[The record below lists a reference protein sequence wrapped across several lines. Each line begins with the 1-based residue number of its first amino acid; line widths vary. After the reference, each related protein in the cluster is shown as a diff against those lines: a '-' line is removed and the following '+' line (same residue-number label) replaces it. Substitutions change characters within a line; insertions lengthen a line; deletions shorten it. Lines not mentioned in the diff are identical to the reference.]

1 VAAQPQAG
9 ACNASGGRARLE
21 EELLHSILLN
31 SRRRSVLLWA
41 LLLACA
47 AACSRGRKAV
57 DSETRPEPPAAIV
70 PPVDATP
77 EPQARAAASTGQSFD
92 REARQ
97 LFRIAACA
105 GNEPVSDALEPT
117 VEAHCALFRPALDAY
132 RRYVEAAG
140 PFLTDLQP
148 KGLPT
153 TVIYPFGGGDL
164 LSALTTYPN
173 LTEVTTLSLEH
184 AGDPR
189 RAAASDADSLADSL
203 RRFRNDIAGLLTMS
217 DSTTENMMDLQR
229 GDIPGQLAFFLV
241 ALAIHDQVPVSL
253 RYFRLE
259 EDGSIHY
266 LEERDIADIED
277 ELAKLLNQRWKSPDF
292 SVAFSNVELTFR
304 PKNQPNAPVR
314 VHRHIAANLMDGS
327 LAGDP
332 RVMKYLEKYGHM
344 TAMTKAASYTLWN
357 RNFSQ
362 IRTYL
367 IEHMTFMISDSTGI
381 PPQYLPPGEFV
392 RETYGSFAGPFLEA
406 NVRDADDFRA
416 LWNSQ
421 PTRPLP
427 FRYGYLDAERRP
439 HLVVTRRIIDAQ

>member
-1 VAAQPQAG
+1 
-9 ACNASGGRARLE
+9 
-21 EELLHSILLN
+21 
-31 SRRRSVLLWA
+31 VLC
-41 LLLACA
+41 ACA
-47 AACSRGRKAV
+47 AACSRGRKVV
-57 DSETRPEPPAAIV
+57 DSDTRPQPPVVINPPAQA
-70 PPVDATP
+70 PP
-77 EPQARAAASTGQSFD
+77 EPQPAQTSSTGQAFD

-97 LFRIAACA
+97 LFRIAACG
-105 GNEPVSDALEPT
+105 GNEPFRDDLEPT

-132 RRYVEAAG
+132 RRYLESAG
-140 PFLTDLQP
+140 PFLTGLQP

-153 TVIYPFGGGDL
+153 IIVYPFGGGDL

-189 RAAASDADSLADSL
+189 RAAASDAESLADSL
-203 RRFRNDIAGLLTMS
+203 RRFRSDINGLLTMS

-241 ALAIHDQVPVSL
+241 GLAIHDQVPVSL

-266 LEERDIADIED
+266 LDEHEITDIED
-277 ELAKLLNQRWKSPDF
+277 ELATRLNQRWKSPDF

-304 PKNQPNAPVR
+304 PKNQPDAPVR
-314 VHRHIAANLMDGS
+314 VHRHIAANLMDGP
-327 LAGDP
+327 LAMDP
-332 RVMKYLEKYGHM
+332 SVMNYLEKYGHM

-357 RNFSQ
+357 PSFSR

-367 IEHMTFMISDSTGI
+367 AEHMTFMISDSTGI
-381 PPQYLPPGEFV
+381 PQQYLPPGQFV
-392 RETYGSFAGPFLEA
+392 RETYGSFGGPFLDA
-406 NVRDADDFRA
+406 NMRDAEDFRE
-416 LWNSQ
+416 LWKSQ
-421 PTRPLP
+421 PARPLP

-439 HLVVTRRIIDAQ
+439 HLLVTRRVTDAQ

>member
-1 VAAQPQAG
+1 MKTRRPNTDTVCRQETQVITISTRLNTRFLSAA
-9 ACNASGGRARLE
+9 L
-21 EELLHSILLN
+21 
-31 SRRRSVLLWA
+31 VLL
-41 LLLACA
+41 CG
-47 AACSRGRKAV
+47 AACSRARTNV
-57 DSETRPEPPAAIV
+57 DSSNRAASPVIV
-70 PPVDATP
+70 SPPVAAPAP
-77 EPQARAAASTGQSFD
+77 EPQARPAAATGQSFD

-105 GNEPVSDALEPT
+105 GNEPFPDELEPT

-140 PFLTDLQP
+140 PFLTGLQP
-148 KGLPT
+148 QGLPT

-189 RAAASDADSLADSL
+189 RAAASDAESLADSL
-203 RRFRNDIAGLLTMS
+203 RRFRSDINGLLTMS

-266 LEERDIADIED
+266 LEEHEIADIED
-277 ELAKLLNQRWKSPDF
+277 DLAKRLNQRWKSPDF

-304 PKNQPNAPVR
+304 PKNQPDAPVR
-314 VHRHIAANLMDGS
+314 VHRHIAANLMDGPLLS
-327 LAGDP
+327 DP
-332 RVMKYLEKYGHM
+332 SVMNYLEKYGHM

-357 RNFSQ
+357 PSFSR

-367 IEHMTFMISDSTGI
+367 VEHMTFMMSDSTGI
-381 PPQYLPPGEFV
+381 PQQYLPQGQFV
-392 RETYGSFAGPFLEA
+392 RETYGAFAGPFLDA
-406 NVRDADDFRA
+406 NTRDADDFRE
-416 LWNSQ
+416 LWHSQ
-421 PTRPLP
+421 PMRPLP
-427 FRYGYLDAERRP
+427 FRWGYLDSERRP
-439 HLVVTRRIIDAQ
+439 HLLVTRRLTDAQ

>member
-1 VAAQPQAG
+1 MPALKGPARAHPGGTLESLNAKIVSAA
-9 ACNASGGRARLE
+9 LF
-21 EELLHSILLN
+21 
-31 SRRRSVLLWA
+31 V
-41 LLLACA
+41 ACA
-47 AACSRGRKAV
+47 AACSRGRRVVDSDNRPQPPIVVSPAV
-57 DSETRPEPPAAIV
+57 DAPAPTETPAA
-70 PPVDATP
+70 A
-77 EPQARAAASTGQSFD
+77 TGQAFD

-105 GNEPVSDALEPT
+105 GSEPVPEALET
-117 VEAHCALFRPALDAY
+117 AVEAHCALFRPALDTY
-132 RRYVEAAG
+132 RRYVEGAG
-140 PFLTDLQP
+140 PFLTALQP
-148 KGLPT
+148 KNLST

-189 RAAASDADSLADSL
+189 RAAASDAESLADSL
-203 RRFRNDIAGLLTMS
+203 RRFRNDINGLLTMS

-241 ALAIHDQVPVSL
+241 ALAIHDQEPVGL
-253 RYFRLE
+253 RYFRLDP
-259 EDGSIHY
+259 DGEIHY
-266 LEERDIADIED
+266 LDSHEIDDIED
-277 ELAKLLNQRWKSPDF
+277 ELAKRLNQRWKSPDF

-304 PKNQPNAPVR
+304 PKSERDAPLR
-314 VHRHIAANLMDGS
+314 VHRHIAANLMDGPLNEDS
-327 LAGDP
+327 
-332 RVMKYLEKYGHM
+332 RVLKYLEKHTHV

-357 RNFSQ
+357 PNFSR

-367 IEHMTFMISDSTGI
+367 LENMTFMLSDSTGI
-381 PPQYLPPGEFV
+381 PPQYAVPAHFEQ
-392 RETYGSFAGPFLEA
+392 ETYGSFAGPFLDA
-406 NVRDADDFRA
+406 NMRDAEDFRT

-439 HLVVTRRIIDAQ
+439 HLLVTRRIADAQ